1 MEPENEPI
9 GPPQEAHVQTSR
21 FRWETD
27 GINGGPPSM
36 RILLDW
42 LSSQDNW
49 QRWVG
54 FGVTR
59 RILAEEI
66 LQVMRSH
73 GINHR
78 HRVAVIDMVHQLHLK
93 YKMACKN
100 YWLRTS
106 VDPTETIGEGE
117 CAIG

>member
-9 GPPQEAHVQTSR
+9 GPPQQAHVQIRR
-21 FRWETD
+21 FGWETD
-27 GINGGPPSM
+27 GINGGPSSM

-49 QRWVG
+49 ERWAGVG
-54 FGVTR
+54 ATK

-78 HRVAVIDMVHQLHLK
+78 HRVGELVISLFGSG
-93 YKMACKN
+93 
-100 YWLRTS
+100 RTDRFFELIPRLFCS
-106 VDPTETIGEGE
+106 
-117 CAIG
+117 